1 MPLTPPSERFMR
13 RALTVPTGI
22 ELEVDVGRI
31 PSRNGSPTNFG
42 GPANGEYLPAWYGE
56 EWGLPEGWFPGIDC
70 GIEVRSER
78 PTPLQEQYGLLTEFV
93 DWIGQRERH
102 VHGPTR
108 SCHVHINCD
117 PAKGT
122 ACSPEHLLA
131 AWFELRHE
139 AYELVNNPTRLT
151 NGYAEPL
158 HDAFRGAP
166 EPPPRAYRSDWQR
179 PTGIP
184 SGVPCGSELVGQ
196 LAPHGTLE
204 LRLWDS
210 TDNEELLHRRMDFLQ
225 VLIARALQLE
235 DNAKRRV
242 RRAAKAPVRV
252 LQEA

>member
-31 PSRNGSPTNFG
+31 PSRNGSSINLG

-56 EWGLPEGWFPGIDC
+56 EWGLPEGWFSGIDC

-78 PTPLQEQYGLLTEFV
+78 PTPLQEQYQLLTEFV

-117 PAKGT
+117 PTKGT

-139 AYELVNNPTRLT
+139 AYELVADRRRLT
-151 NGYAEPL
+151 NGYTEPL
-158 HDAFRGAP
+158 QDAFKGAP
-166 EPPPRAYRSDWQR
+166 EPPPRGSRQSWQR
-179 PTGIP
+179 PA
-184 SGVPCGSELVGQ
+184 GVDVSRSLGTELIGQ
-196 LAPHGTLE
+196 LEPHGTLE